1 MNEFDI
7 IREYLSDLGPKR
19 ADVVLDVG
27 DDCALLA
34 SPADRLLALS
44 IDTLVEG
51 RHFLAQVDPADL
63 GHKALAVNLSDL
75 AAMGA
80 EPAWVTLALTLPQ
93 ADRTW
98 IEPFV
103 RGFSGLAQAH
113 GLRLVG
119 GDTTKGP
126 RSITV
131 QVHGFVEPG
140 RALRRDG
147 ARAGDLIYV
156 SGTLGDAG
164 LALLARQGLYVD
176 SDHLQFLAGRLDRP
190 TPRLELGRSLAQR
203 GLASAAID
211 LSDGLGSDLRHIC
224 RASGVGARLHLAQL
238 PVSAAVGEYLAE
250 TGDWS
255 VPASS
260 GDDYE
265 LCFTVPER
273 RQAEVEALAAEM
285 LAECDLPLTW
295 IGMVEARPGL
305 RAVYPDGSESD
316 DLPGGFD
323 HFAGEE

>member
-7 IREYLSDLGPKR
+7 IREYFADLGPAR
-19 ADVVLDVG
+19 EDVVLGVG

-34 SPADRLLALS
+34 PPADRQLAVS

-51 RHFLAQVDPADL
+51 RHFSAGGDPVDL

-80 EPAWVTLALTLPQ
+80 APAWATLALTLPS
-93 ADRTW
+93 ADRAW
-98 IEPFV
+98 IEGFA
-103 RGFSGLAQAH
+103 RGFAALAEAH
-113 GLRLVG
+113 GVRLVG

-140 RALRRDG
+140 LALRRDG
-147 ARAGDLIYV
+147 ARPGDLIYL

-164 LALLARQGLYVD
+164 LGLLARQGLYVD
-176 SDHLQFLAGRLDRP
+176 SDHLRFLAGRLDRP
-190 TPRLELGRSLAQR
+190 TPRIELGRALAQL

-211 LSDGLGSDLRHIC
+211 LSDGLSSDLRHIC
-224 RASGVGARLHLAQL
+224 TASGVGAQLYLEQL
-238 PVSAAVGEYLAE
+238 PVSAAVREYLAE

-265 LCFTVPER
+265 LCFTVSEQ
-273 RQAEVEALAAEM
+273 RQGDVDALAGKLG
-285 LAECDLPLTW
+285 LALTW
-295 IGMVEARPGL
+295 VGMIEARAGL
-305 RAVYPDGSESD
+305 RAVYPDGRENA

-323 HFAGEE
+323 HFAGED